1 MHSSFP
7 FKIPF
12 FMSNEIDFSAM
23 ISQILGVYN
32 NDATTPPTG
41 VSYFF
46 IWMTPY
52 CALLWAKLCAAFEGT
67 EQIDKEKNQQI
78 MSYSI
83 CIV

>member
-12 FMSNEIDFSAM
+12 FMSNEIDLSAM
-23 ISQILGVYN
+23 LSQILGVYN
-32 NDATTPPTG
+32 NDANTPPNG

-67 EQIDKEKNQQI
+67 EQKDKEKNQQI
-78 MSYSI
+78 MS
-83 CIV
+83 IV